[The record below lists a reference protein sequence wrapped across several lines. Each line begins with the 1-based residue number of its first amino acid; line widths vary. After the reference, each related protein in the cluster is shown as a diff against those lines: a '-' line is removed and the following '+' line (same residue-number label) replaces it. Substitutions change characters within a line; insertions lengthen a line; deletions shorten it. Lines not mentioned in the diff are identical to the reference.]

1 MVTFLSVKT
10 STGPPFL
17 SPFLGFFSSSL
28 LEEVIAFKS
37 IFSKSAYYFA
47 PLHTA
52 SISAP
57 V

>member
-1 MVTFLSVKT
+1 VKT

-17 SPFLGFFSSSL
+17 SPFFGFFTSSL
-28 LEEVIAFKS
+28 VEVVIAFKS
-37 IFSKSAYYFA
+37 IFSKSAYYLA
-47 PLHTA
+47 PRQTA